1 MTAPVPQR
9 LDRPWWAV
17 FVGPYGIYLAI
28 LLVVPMINIA
38 IYSVYTYSPTKI
50 AVPDLTAA
58 NFIRLTESYYL
69 NLFFRT
75 LRLALVT
82 TAICAVL
89 GYPVAYALA
98 RARPTV
104 MALGLF
110 LLVMP
115 LMVSVVV
122 RVFGWIVILGRNGVV
137 NETLAALGL
146 DPVVLL
152 YTETAV
158 VIGLVNVFMPF
169 MVLPLLSAIERIPP
183 SFEEAATNLGANWF
197 QMFARVIFPLS
208 YPGLISGSL
217 LVFSVTLS
225 AFVTPVLMGGARLR
239 VIGSQIFDEVL
250 VSFNWPGASS
260 LSLVVIAAT
269 MILVFL
275 ALRMT
280 NRLARLEARP

>member
-1 MTAPVPQR
+1 MR
-9 LDRPWWAV
+9 RDIERPFWAL

-28 LLVVPMINIA
+28 LLVVPLVNIA

-50 AVPDLTAA
+50 AVPDVTAA
-58 NFIRLTESYYL
+58 NYARLLDAYYIRLFL
-69 NLFFRT
+69 RT
-75 LRLALVT
+75 LKLALIT
-82 TAICAVL
+82 TVICAVL

-98 RARPTV
+98 RARPT
-104 MALGLF
+104 MMSLGLF

-122 RVFGWIVILGRNGVV
+122 RVFGWVVILGRNGLV
-137 NETLAALGL
+137 NETLAALSL
-146 DPVVLL
+146 DPIAIM

-169 MVLPLLSAIERIPP
+169 MVLPILSAIERIPP
-183 SFEEAATNLGANWF
+183 SYEEAATNLGANWL
-197 QMFARVIFPLS
+197 QMFARVILPLS

-217 LVFSVTLS
+217 LVYSVTLS

-250 VSFNWPGASS
+250 VSFNWPSASS
-260 LSLVVIAAT
+260 LSLMVIALT
-269 MILVFL
+269 MVLVFV

-280 NRLARLEARP
+280 KRIARLEAGP